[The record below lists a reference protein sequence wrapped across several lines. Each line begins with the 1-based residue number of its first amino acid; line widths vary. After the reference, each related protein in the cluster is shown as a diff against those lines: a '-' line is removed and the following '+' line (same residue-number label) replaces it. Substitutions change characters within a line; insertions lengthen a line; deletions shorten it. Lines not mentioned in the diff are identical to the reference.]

1 MRLWALAATVG
12 LLAAPTATAQAPTA
26 RSVAGAPPELTAGRG
41 ASVPFVEHEAEDG
54 LTDGEIIGPGRRF
67 GSLPA
72 EASGRRSVRLTPGRS
87 AGFVLDAPADAL
99 TVRYAVPDAAD
110 CRAGDARLA
119 VRVDG
124 RPAGTLALTP
134 CFSWYYGEYPFT
146 HEVDGQGAHHAFDHA
161 RLRLEQIAPAG
172 ARVELTLEEGGAP
185 WAVIDVADFERV
197 GAEPIV
203 PPGALSVL
211 DFGADPTGVQPSLD
225 AIQAAIDA
233 GRRSRRPVWLAP
245 GEYRVDGHLIVD
257 RVELV
262 GAGPWRSVLR
272 GDGVGVYGRHARDGG
287 SRSVTLR
294 DFAIIGEVTRREDHV
309 QTNGVGGALSDSL
322 VENLFIQ
329 HTKVGVWL
337 DGPMDRITLRR
348 LVILDQAAD
357 GLNLHGGVT
366 NALVEDVFVRNVGD
380 DGLAMW
386 SHPTPNAGVIFRRNT
401 VIAPALANGVAVYGG
416 RDIGVFDNVVADT
429 LTRGG
434 GVHLGARFDATPFEG
449 EITLRGNT
457 VLRGGSIDP
466 VWKFGVG
473 AVWLYALD
481 RPIDQAVI
489 RLSDTTVIDST
500 DAALQVL
507 GPQLIAGVSVEGL
520 TVRGAAS
527 VIQIRAPGEA
537 VLRNVAAE
545 DLSGSAIDDHA
556 PAFTLIDGGGAR
568 GWRPQARPGH
578 KP

>member
-1 MRLWALAATVG
+1 MRLSTLAGTII
-12 LLAAPTATAQAPTA
+12 LLAASTASAQAPTP

-41 ASVPFVEHEAEDG
+41 AAVPFVEHEAEDG
-54 LTDGEIIGPGRRF
+54 LTDGEILGPDRHF

-72 EASGRRSVRLTPGRS
+72 EASGRRAVRLTPGQS
-87 AGFVLDAPADAL
+87 VGFVLDAPADAL
-99 TVRYAVPDAAD
+99 TVRYAVPDAID
-110 CRAGDARLA
+110 CRAGDARMV

-124 RPAGTLALTP
+124 SPAGTLPLTP
-134 CFSWYYGEYPFT
+134 CFSWYYGDYPFT
-146 HEVDGQGAHHAFDHA
+146 HEVDGPGAHHGFDHA
-161 RLRLEQIAPAG
+161 RLRLKRIAPAG

-185 WAVIDVADFERV
+185 WAVIDLADFERV
-197 GAEPIV
+197 GAEPAA
-203 PPGALSVL
+203 PTNALSVL
-211 DFGADPTGVQPSLD
+211 DFGADPTGVQRSLD

-245 GEYRVDGHLIVD
+245 GDYRVDGHLIVD
-257 RVELV
+257 QVELV

-272 GDGVGVYGRHARDGG
+272 GHGVGVYGRHAREGG

-294 DFAIIGEVTRREDHV
+294 DFAIIGEVTQREDHV
-309 QTNGVGGALSDSL
+309 QTNGVGGALSESL

-337 DGPMDRITLRR
+337 DGPMDRIALRR

-386 SHPTPNAGVIFRRNT
+386 SHPMPNVGVIFRRNT
-401 VIAPALANGVAVYGG
+401 VIAPVLANGIAVYGG

-429 LTRGG
+429 LMRGG

-449 EITLRGNT
+449 EIAVSGNT

-481 RPIDQAVI
+481 RPIDRAVI

-507 GPQLIAGVSVEGL
+507 GPQPIAGVSVEWM

-537 VLRNVAAE
+537 VLRDVTVE
-545 DLSGSAIDDHA
+545 DLSGPAIDDHA

-568 GWRPQARPGH
+568 GWSPQARSLN